1 MWKTPVKLIECNYY
15 QKLYITKE
23 ILNGLS
29 EKGIVTEEQ
38 LPTIEEYFLSC
49 QPAETEKGSQKRDP
63 EDIVD
68 GKDRSDIKRRVES
81 EETVIPQ
88 KWS

>member
-1 MWKTPVKLIECNYY
+1 MVLAKRVLL
-15 QKLYITKE
+15 QKNSYLRLK
-23 ILNGLS
+23 N
-29 EKGIVTEEQ
+29 
-38 LPTIEEYFLSC
+38 FLSC
-49 QPAETEKGSQKRDP
+49 QTAETEKGSQKRDP